1 MKKLVLLGVVAMAAC
16 QSDNRGIEKKLDD
29 LTKKVDELKTQI
41 ARGGAGAQAPRP
53 PARPEPDRAKTYA
66 VAVDGDPVD
75 GPADAKVTVVKAY
88 DYACPFCERVRPA
101 MDELRKKYGN
111 DLRIVYKQY
120 VVHPQIATASALA
133 ACAADKQGKFVQLDA
148 LLWDKGYKNRQF
160 DKDAGAA
167 EAGGQAQRC
176 WESSEGCPIVNGYAQ
191 ELGLNVA
198 KFKADMKGECQ
209 QLLQKD
215 MRELTA
221 LGVGST
227 PTFFVNGRYMVGA
240 APTEAFATLIDEEL
254 KKANERIAAGT
265 PAASYYQQM
274 VLDKGL
280 KQLEKPQ
287 Q

>member
-1 MKKLVLLGVVAMAAC
+1 MNKLVLLGIVVVAAC
-16 QSDNRGIEKKLDD
+16 QSDQSAINKKLDD
-29 LTKKVDELKTQI
+29 INKRLDDISKQL
-41 ARGGAGAQAPRP
+41 ARGGGAGAQAPRP
-53 PARPEPDRAKTYA
+53 PARVEPDRAKTYA
-66 VAVDGDPVD
+66 VPVDGDPFE

-111 DLRIVYKQY
+111 DVRIVYKQF
-120 VVHPQIATASALA
+120 VVHPQVATASALA
-133 ACAADKQGKFVQLDA
+133 VCAADKQGKFVQMDQ
-148 LLWDKGYKNRQF
+148 LLWDKGFKNRQF
-160 DKDAGAA
+160 DKDATA
-167 EAGGQAQRC
+167 EAGGQSQRC
-176 WESSEGCPIVNGYAQ
+176 WDSPDGCTIVVGYAQ
-191 ELGLNVA
+191 ELGLKLD
-198 KFKADMKGECQ
+198 KFKADMKECQ
-209 QLLQKD
+209 QLVQKD

-227 PTFFVNGRYMVGA
+227 PTFFINGRYMVGA

-265 PAASYYQQM
+265 PAASYYQQA